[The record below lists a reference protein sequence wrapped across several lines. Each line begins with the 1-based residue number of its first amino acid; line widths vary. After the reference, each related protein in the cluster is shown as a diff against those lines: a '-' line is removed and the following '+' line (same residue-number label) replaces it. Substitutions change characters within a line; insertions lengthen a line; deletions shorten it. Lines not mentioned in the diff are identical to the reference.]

1 MQKIITI
8 PHPTL
13 RKKADL
19 VTKVDKKLIKFVL
32 SLEETL
38 ANKKNPSGVG
48 LAAPQIDK
56 LWRIFSINIKGMK
69 TFINPR
75 IIKKSKQITFGPDK
89 EDPILEGCLS
99 IPELYGAV
107 PRNLWIEAEYQFID
121 NGKLLEAKTKL
132 ENFEARVF
140 QHEADH
146 LNGILFTDYSL
157 EYDLPVYR
165 EHKKGK
171 YEEVDPSLL
180 ELF

>member
-1 MQKIITI
+1 
-8 PHPTL
+8 
-13 RKKADL
+13 
-19 VTKVDKKLIKFVL
+19 
-32 SLEETL
+32 
-38 ANKKNPSGVG
+38 
-48 LAAPQIDK
+48 
-56 LWRIFSINIKGMK
+56 MK